1 MAPSI
6 APGWRSFGATPTIT
20 CLCGLALLGLTSSHT
35 RVAASETR
43 NVDVLVL
50 GAGMAGVRAGDVLA
64 RAGVDFLV
72 LEQSH
77 RLGGKCKTT
86 STCSFCFNHDR
97 PNLRGLAWEQRLVSA
112 ATATDLT
119 SEA

>member
-86 STCSFCFNHDR
+86 SSLHV
-97 PNLRGLAWEQRLVSA
+97 ASA
-112 ATATDLT
+112 STTTDLT
-119 SEA
+119 SEAWLGNNV